1 MIYYIILILYY
12 FIGICFFIGYDWYNS
27 NKKVKTSLTEKL
39 IDKNNIV

>member
-12 FIGICFFIGYDWYNS
+12 FIGICFFIGYDLFN
-27 NKKVKTSLTEKL
+27 NKKVKNSLTEKL